1 MNRPI
6 VPMPIKAEVRTMDD
20 VLREMEELTANL
32 AREMDRIRDVLEQ
45 KRESNC
51 RFDNNKEKE

>member
-45 KRESNC
+45 TRESN
-51 RFDNNKEKE
+51 DN